1 MKAVDTERR
10 GIFLGR
16 EREDGAE
23 RVLTHVKEEKNSDCA
38 SETGKDEGKAVCASE
53 TGDNGN
59 NAKRAWEA
67 EKDGK
72 REGIP

>member
-1 MKAVDTERR
+1 M
-10 GIFLGR
+10 
-16 EREDGAE
+16 
-23 RVLTHVKEEKNSDCA
+23 THVKEEKNSDCA

-67 EKDGK
+67 KKTE
-72 REGIP
+72 RERGIP